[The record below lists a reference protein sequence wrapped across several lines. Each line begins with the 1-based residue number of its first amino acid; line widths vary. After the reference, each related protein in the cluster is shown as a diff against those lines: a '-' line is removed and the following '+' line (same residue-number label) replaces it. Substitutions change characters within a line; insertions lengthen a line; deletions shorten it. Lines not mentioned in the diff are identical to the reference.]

1 MFVDSLPAVV
11 QRLSA
16 VCKDGVLQVPVT
28 AHRLCEGLATIS
40 LGDEV
45 VLGESTT
52 VVICFNLQNILQIKT
67 RVCITSGMWQVCFLQ
82 TLLVFEV
89 GCSVSISQAV
99 SLPPGL
105 LSSLHTS
112 FRESK
117 SRKEAGALNPAVGC
131 PR

>member
-1 MFVDSLPAVV
+1 M
-11 QRLSA
+11 LSA

-28 AHRLCEGLATIS
+28 AHRVCEGLATIS

-45 VLGESTT
+45 VLEESTT

-67 RVCITSGMWQVCFLQ
+67 RVCATSGMWQVWFLQ

-117 SRKEAGALNPAVGC
+117 SRKEASALDPAVGC
-131 PR
+131 PG